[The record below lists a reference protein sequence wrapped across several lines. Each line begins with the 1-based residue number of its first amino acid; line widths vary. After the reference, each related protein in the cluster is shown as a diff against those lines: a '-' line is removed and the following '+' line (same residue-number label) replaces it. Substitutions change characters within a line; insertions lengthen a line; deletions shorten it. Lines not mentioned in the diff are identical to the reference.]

1 MLDGTRNPQHAFA
14 TMQRLEPPDSHCLNA
29 AIGWLGLGRRD
40 DAKAELEM
48 ISAPNQRHPDV
59 LEARW
64 AIYAEERQW
73 EAALDVARKL
83 LQRAPHRVSGWLN
96 HAYALRRAPEGGL
109 EKAWAALKP
118 AAEKFPKEALIPFNL
133 SCYACQMQR
142 FDEARVWLKR
152 ALEVGGKERIKQQAL
167 ADPDL
172 KPLWEEIRQL

>member
-1 MLDGTRNPQHAFA
+1 CRHALKHSRDDGKSQRIVLRGSWCVEACGGSPCLTERATRNTFSP
-14 TMQRLEPPDSHCLNA
+14 MQRLEPPDLHYLNA

-83 LQRAPHRVSGWLN
+83 LRRAPHRVSGWL
-96 HAYALRRAPEGGL
+96 HQAYALRRAPEGGL

-118 AAEKFPKEALIPFNL
+118 AVEKFPT
-133 SCYACQMQR
+133 
-142 FDEARVWLKR
+142 
-152 ALEVGGKERIKQQAL
+152 
-167 ADPDL
+167 
-172 KPLWEEIRQL
+172 